1 LSEGDDGVD
10 DLVEDDQDEDD
21 DEIVFELTDWREDER
36 ARLGESL
43 RSSGIDHEGEEGDLV
58 VAEADAD
65 RAEAAIEAIEYPDEL
80 PVDAGDTAPPEDEG
94 TYEIMS
100 ALFVAADRLQHDPD
114 DPLIGGE
121 FDVAA
126 ETAGGV
132 GPPYGFDAQ
141 VWRQVQ
147 ELAANVCDQ
156 LDEADPDVIARD
168 AAALRQLLSRYV

>member
-1 LSEGDDGVD
+1 MSVEGEDELD
-10 DLVEDDQDEDD
+10 DLDQLEDD
-21 DEIVFELTDWREDER
+21 DEIVFELRDWREDER
-36 ARLGESL
+36 ARLGEKL
-43 RSSGIDHEGEEGDLV
+43 EAGGIAHEWEDGDLV
-58 VAEADAD
+58 VADADAD

-80 PVDAGDTAPPEDEG
+80 PADGDGEPAEDEG
-94 TYEIMS
+94 SYEIMS

-114 DPLIGGE
+114 DPVIGGE

-156 LDEADPDVIARD
+156 LDDADADVIARD
-168 AAALRQLLSRYV
+168 AGTLRQLLSRYV

>member
-1 LSEGDDGVD
+1 LSVEGEDELD
-10 DLVEDDQDEDD
+10 DLDQLEDD
-21 DEIVFELTDWREDER
+21 DEIVFELRDWREDER
-36 ARLGESL
+36 ARLGEKL
-43 RSSGIDHEGEEGDLV
+43 KAGGIAHEWEDGDLV
-58 VAEADAD
+58 VADADAD
-65 RAEAAIEAIEYPDEL
+65 QAEAAIEAIEYPDEL
-80 PVDAGDTAPPEDEG
+80 PADTGDAEPAEDEG
-94 TYEIMS
+94 SYEIMS

-114 DPLIGGE
+114 DPVIGGE

-156 LDEADPDVIARD
+156 LDDADADVIARD
-168 AAALRQLLSRYV
+168 AGTLRQLLSRYV